1 MNGSTLSREGQGMPG
16 AAPTLRQTLFEPS
29 LALFC
34 QNGLWSQT
42 AKVPM
47 RQYLWWKDAVG
58 DNKTWALTEK
68 TKPARIATKKA
79 CTSDAA
85 DLFRIHSA

>member
-1 MNGSTLSREGQGMPG
+1 
-16 AAPTLRQTLFEPS
+16 
-29 LALFC
+29 
-34 QNGLWSQT
+34 
-42 AKVPM
+42 M